1 MNVLRR
7 RAAAALGAVVLS
19 LAPYAARAQQTGRR
33 FPDLLVVGATPA
45 GIAAALTAARAGESV
60 VLTSATDVLGGTLTD
75 AMMDQWDLNV
85 TPNGAELQGGIFAE
99 MHALIGDVFTPA
111 AAERTFAAMIA
122 SEPRIRLLYDEVPLS
137 AASSIDGTERRI
149 GSVTFQSA
157 HSGRVTVLQTPAI
170 IDATDAGDVAALAGA
185 RYDVGRQDTGIDERE
200 QAVTEMFTVAGVD
213 WATIEASYDSARF
226 GYGGVM
232 GKRAWGYARLLR
244 RYRPGASNIV
254 VRDLNLGLMPGG
266 SVSVNAI
273 DVCGIEGL
281 DRRELQIA
289 KRETEREVPRLLNF
303 LRARV
308 PGFAEAHVGD
318 FAPTVYVRETRHFAG
333 LERLTTQDVWSGHIP
348 SDSVGLASYPLDLH
362 PVDPTDE
369 PAFATQR
376 HVYGI
381 PFGALVPSGFTNIL
395 LASPAICASHAA
407 SGSAR
412 TIPTTIEEGEAD
424 ALASILARRTGL
436 TFIELAGRPGRLAE
450 LRRAMLRGDQRIVA
464 QRALP

>member
-1 MNVLRR
+1 MTAFRR
-7 RAAAALGAVVLS
+7 SATAVLGAAVLS
-19 LAPYAARAQQTGRR
+19 LAPYAARAQSERIS
-33 FPDLLVVGATPA
+33 PDVLVVGATPA
-45 GIAAALTAARAGESV
+45 GIAAALTAARDGESV
-60 VLTSATDVLGGTLTD
+60 VLTSATGDLGGTLTD

-85 TPNGAELQGGIFAE
+85 APDGAPLQGGVFAE
-99 MHALIGDVFTPA
+99 IHALLGDVFTPA
-111 AAERTFAAMIA
+111 AAQRTFAAMVA
-122 SEPRIRLLYDEVPLS
+122 SEPRIRLLYHEVPVS
-137 AASSIDGTERRI
+137 AASRVDGTERRVD
-149 GSVTFQSA
+149 SVTFKDA
-157 HSGRVTVLQTPAI
+157 RFGGITVLRAPAI

-213 WATIEASYDSARF
+213 WAAIGASYDPARF

-232 GKRAWGYARLLR
+232 GNRAWGYSRLLR

-266 SVSVNAI
+266 SVSVNAV
-273 DVCGIEGL
+273 DVCGIDGL
-281 DRRELQIA
+281 DRRELQSA
-289 KRETEREVPRLLNF
+289 KRETEHEAPRLLNF

-308 PGFAEAHVGD
+308 PGFAEARVGD

-333 LERLTTQDVWSGHIP
+333 LERLTTQDVWGGRIP
-348 SDSVGLASYPLDLH
+348 SDSIGLASYPLDLH

-424 ALASILARRTGL
+424 AIASVLARRTGL
-436 TFIELAGRPGRLAE
+436 TFFELAEQPRRLAV